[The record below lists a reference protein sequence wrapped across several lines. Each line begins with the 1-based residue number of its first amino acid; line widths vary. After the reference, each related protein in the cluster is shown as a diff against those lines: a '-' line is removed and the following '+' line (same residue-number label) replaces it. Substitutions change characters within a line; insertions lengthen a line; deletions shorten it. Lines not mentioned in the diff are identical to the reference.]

1 MKKKIEGN
9 QRHGEEKML
18 EINLHDNKLS
28 TNLHARKR
36 RSDLSRPTC
45 KIVDKAYSSLCP
57 PDGRSGTRPHQP
69 ATLDAPRSQQR
80 ATALPRTCRYI
91 VMVTTTILLYL

>member
-1 MKKKIEGN
+1 MKKKLERN

-36 RSDLSRPTC
+36 RSDLLRPTC

-57 PDGRSGTRPHQP
+57 LDGRSGTRPHQP
-69 ATLDAPRSQQR
+69 ATLDATRSRQR
-80 ATALPRTCRYI
+80 ATALPRTYRYI